1 MEGCGHSIDIVTPSP
16 APDRGLTHVALPV
29 SDLAR
34 SIDFYER
41 FAEMRV
47 VHRRTDEDEVAW
59 LADGTRP
66 FVVVLIESPVSHT
79 LGGWSHLGVACGSR
93 ADVDARLEAARTAGF
108 AVSGPM
114 DHGPPVGYWGIV
126 TDPDGHN
133 LELSYGQE
141 VNEAAAHLST

>member
-1 MEGCGHSIDIVTPSP
+1 M
-16 APDRGLTHVALPV
+16 
-29 SDLAR
+29 SDPAR

-41 FAEMRV
+41 FAEMQV
-47 VHRRTDEDEVAW
+47 VHRRTDDDEVVW

-93 ADVDARLEAARTAGF
+93 AEVDERLDARARRGLRGL
-108 AVSGPM
+108 GPM

-141 VNEAAAHLST
+141 VNEAAAHASR